1 MACRNGGASRD
12 EVKNRDAASRAVG
25 DALLFTTMCIIGMPV
40 DVYAKDGSVYSGIFH
55 TASLDKKYAIVL
67 KKARMVE
74 KGNLDD
80 SVMDGALIE
89 TLIVQSK
96 DLVQVVA
103 KGVLLPS
110 NRMGGLA
117 GNGTIQAAADTC
129 PENDVEAINENES
142 KGYKKDTS
150 QRSSTAEAANHLN
163 SSSEDFFERL
173 DTTKFVKI
181 EAHNI
186 SVDRR
191 NVEDGNSLDLLCKIQ
206 KSPGSGDMNGV
217 QGTNLSLSSGKAPS
231 TNVNLHRT
239 MQQEPTAVSLF
250 CSAAAEDRSQCWPT
264 LDETAYSVA
273 SQPNV
278 SVISSRM
285 IDATSGSCLK
295 ASSNPFFF
303 VPPKSSSVKRT
314 VKDSKLNPGAKIFSP
329 STLHHRT
336 VNPAVPNGASGGPYM
351 ASYTMAAP
359 PQESVA
365 SSFTHSST
373 PVKLVP
379 YNNVAVGHGDHDAA
393 YVQPIIGQVVDR
405 MQPTRITGQY
415 QNFPMG
421 PAYAPPNLQNVTH
434 GRINPLACMRPMP
447 TDVLQSPTGFAPATA
462 RPIFAKNQ
470 GNALAQTLQLCVSP
484 QIMAN
489 GLQQFVMPVTA
500 PFSQP
505 AYPILQ
511 PINIPGTNNFLSPK
525 FA

>member
-150 QRSSTAEAANHLN
+150 Q
-163 SSSEDFFERL
+163 
-173 DTTKFVKI
+173 
-181 EAHNI
+181 
-186 SVDRR
+186 RR